1 MTFIDK
7 EGMTHCMNKNSDKTV
22 EVKCVDDEEKP
33 VTDPPVPPVPGDEGV
48 CFLKCWLYIRY
59 GIVKLR
65 QRENL
70 KLKFKYYC
78 KCICSIVGD
87 WRRN

>member
-33 VTDPPVPPVPGDEGV
+33 VTDPPAPPVPGDEGV
-48 CFLKCWLYIRY
+48 CFLRGCFHI
-59 GIVKLR
+59 I
-65 QRENL
+65 
-70 KLKFKYYC
+70 
-78 KCICSIVGD
+78 
-87 WRRN
+87 